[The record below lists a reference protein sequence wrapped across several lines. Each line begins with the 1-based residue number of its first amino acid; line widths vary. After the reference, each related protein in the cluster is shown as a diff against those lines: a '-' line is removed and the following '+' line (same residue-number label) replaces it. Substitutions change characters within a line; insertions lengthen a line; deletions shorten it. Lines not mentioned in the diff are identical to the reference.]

1 MSSPSVLLG
10 IIGSPRKHGNSE
22 LVVKEIYRQL
32 SGNWELRLMR
42 LPDLDIRPC
51 RACYQCLFDE
61 MACKQD
67 DDFGV
72 ALGALL
78 DCDAYAVAAPA
89 YLLDANS
96 GLKRFLDRGLS
107 FYAHVDRLWGKPAVA
122 VAIAGIE
129 GMEGRTKL
137 AAEGFVKFA
146 MGDLRGSTVLYGA
159 LPGEVL
165 LGDKG
170 RSEAKRL
177 ALALEQPGN
186 VARGAGVPVCP
197 VCGGDS
203 FRFLAEGRLR
213 CLLCSSSGSYEWR
226 DERLHVT
233 THPGEHPF
241 FNTRDSVLKHA
252 EWLRGMKDQFLRRR
266 KELKSVAQE
275 YTGLGTWVT
284 PGRRQ
289 PAQ

>member
-1 MSSPSVLLG
+1 MSSPSILLG

-22 LVVKEIYRQL
+22 LIAKAIYRQL
-32 SGNWELRLMR
+32 SGDWELRLMR
-42 LPDLDIRPC
+42 LPELDIRPC
-51 RACYQCLFDE
+51 RACYQCLFGE
-61 MACKQD
+61 MKCTRD
-67 DDFGV
+67 DDFSV

-78 DCDAYAVAAPA
+78 DCNAYAVVAPA

-107 FYAHVDRLWGKPAVA
+107 FYGHVDRLWGKPAVA

-137 AAEGFVKFA
+137 AVEGFVKFT

-165 LGDKG
+165 LGDRG

-177 ALALEQPGN
+177 ALAIEQPGS
-186 VARGAGVPVCP
+186 VARVAGIPICS

-203 FRFLAEGRLR
+203 FRFLPDGRVR

-226 DERLHVT
+226 EEKLCVT
-233 THPGEHPF
+233 THPGEHPLF
-241 FNTRDSVLKHA
+241 DTRESVQRHA
-252 EWLRGMKDQFLRRR
+252 EWLRGMKDQFLLRR
-266 KELKSVAQE
+266 KELKSVVQE

-284 PGRRQ
+284 PDRK
-289 PAQ
+289 